1 MHIEHSMLGN
11 CYQLKAYGKHNKD
24 IFYIYETLIH

>member
-11 CYQLKAYGKHNKD
+11 CYQLKAYDKHNKD